1 MFFCYHQLTSSPLC
15 DQRADIRL
23 QCHVEAHEGGHP
35 RWHGQR
41 HGHVLLLW
49 TGGLLSQAGIQ
60 VGQIL
65 FPRLKNAE
73 ISVRLSTLSDEVIL

>member
-1 MFFCYHQLTSSPLC
+1 MTSSPLC